1 MSAPSAPPAAP
12 ATITPQVQSH
22 FQELL
27 VGTRN
32 ATQTLD
38 ALRAQLS
45 AISTARA
52 RERGSTPQRG
62 STPDASLSPTPQPQ
76 SDDSPLKLL
85 VDEVEHG
92 IGEAEVR
99 TALYVHCAPLAEAL
113 PKQVEWNGNATRR
126 DAEIPFCPV
135 SNAMRCEQ

>member
-12 ATITPQVQSH
+12 ATLTPQVQSH

-99 TALYVHCAPLAEAL
+99 IALYSMFTALRSQRLCPNKSSGME
-113 PKQVEWNGNATRR
+113 TRR
-126 DAEIPFCPV
+126 DAKRRFLSV
-135 SNAMRCEQ
+135 L